1 MIGGLAV
8 IAGLWRR
15 LRGDRRGVS
24 AVEFALIAPALIA
37 CYFGLAEMCG
47 ALMAERKVSH
57 IASAI
62 GDLVAQ
68 GTTINTAGITDI
80 WTVANTLMA
89 PMPTTSLTLRVS
101 SITADPTTGKTSIA
115 WTKSQGTWSGT
126 NASPSA
132 TVPSGIVA
140 AGGSVILSEAS
151 YTYTSPVSDFI
162 PVPMS
167 FYEKFYL
174 APRQS
179 ASVTWT
185 TP

>member
-1 MIGGLAV
+1 MGGLV
-8 IAGLWRR
+8 LIVGLWRK
-15 LRGDRRGVS
+15 LKGDRRGVS

-57 IASAI
+57 IASSI

-68 GTTINTAGITDI
+68 GTTMDSTGIADI
-80 WTVANTLMA
+80 WTVANTLMQ
-89 PMPTTSLTLRVS
+89 PLPTTGLALRVS

-115 WTKSQGTWSGT
+115 WTQSQGTWTGT

-162 PVPMS
+162 PVPMN

-179 ASVTWT
+179 TSVAWST
-185 TP
+185 T